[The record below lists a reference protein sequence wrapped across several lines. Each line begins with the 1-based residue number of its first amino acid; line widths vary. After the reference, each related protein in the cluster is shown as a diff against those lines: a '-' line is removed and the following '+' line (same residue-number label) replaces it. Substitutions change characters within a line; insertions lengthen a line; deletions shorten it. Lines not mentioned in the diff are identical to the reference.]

1 MRTLTAGLAG
11 EIFSETAQGLIR
23 WGMAEREAYM
33 LATVVRLTADATDAT
48 CENAVILALIAA
60 RRSGRLLNIFCF
72 LGQNGPFEVISAD
85 ESLPLTDSRLAS
97 YVESSPVRDA
107 MDYYED
113 EMTRENYIATT
124 YVGSVG
130 PDDTIPGD
138 VEDGWPM
145 QFRRKALLHADLVSG
160 KIQ

>member
-1 MRTLTAGLAG
+1 MTRPVLTD
-11 EIFSETAQGLIR
+11 IR
-23 WGMAEREAYM
+23 FERG
-33 LATVVRLTADATDAT
+33 
-48 CENAVILALIAA
+48 
-60 RRSGRLLNIFCF
+60 RSGRLLNIFCF
-72 LGQNGPFEVISAD
+72 LGQNGPFEVILAD
-85 ESLPLTDSRLAS
+85 EEFATDRQPPRS

-113 EMTRENYIATT
+113 EMTRENYIATN

-145 QFRRKALLHADLVSG
+145 QF
-160 KIQ
+160 